1 MATTADDTATAAA
14 SAACEVVAGAR
25 DSAVRLLALL
35 KATGADPGRQNLAE
49 QIIRCID
56 RALAAVRG
64 ADDGKKRGASVHGP
78 AAPSSPS
85 GFKRRMRCRGEPG
98 TRVLSPTMDDSF
110 AWRKYGEKTIN
121 HHSYPRFYFR
131 CTYRD
136 EHGCGAK
143 KRVQQTQE
151 DPSLFETTYF
161 GKHAPACPR
170 NDAPVPPVVEGTF
183 LPQVP
188 LLASPIPSDDKAPK
202 VPSLPVEV
210 EEELMQAKSN
220 AAGLTEEYCLL
231 DHHHLM
237 KLVSADVSFA
247 SPAGGLVESVED
259 GSLEELVTLLWS

>member
-35 KATGADPGRQNLAE
+35 QATGAEPVRQKLAE

-64 ADDGKKRGASVHGP
+64 AGDDKKRGPS
-78 AAPSSPS
+78 AASPS
-85 GFKRRMRCRGEPG
+85 GFKRRVRCRGEPPG
-98 TRVLSPTMDDSF
+98 TRVLSPTMDDGF

-131 CTYRD
+131 CTYRN

-143 KRVQQTQE
+143 KRVQQTKE

-161 GKHAPACPR
+161 GNHTTACHR
-170 NDAPVPPVVEGTF
+170 NEGTF

-188 LLASPIPSDDKAPK
+188 LLASSSPSAANDRLLCPYDKAPRG
-202 VPSLPVEV
+202 PTLQV
-210 EEELMQAKSN
+210 EEEEEEELIMKAN
-220 AAGLTEEYCLL
+220 AAGLTEECCLL
-231 DHHHLM
+231 DHHQLM

-247 SPAGGLVESVED
+247 SPAGGLVESVD